1 MKYLMS
7 IFLALVMLS
16 SCGPSRHAIYV
27 EMRQPSK
34 SGIEFAGKN
43 IAVVHLDNGNT
54 LGSPLSEGI
63 ADGLAYALEQDY
75 GTGEG
80 SVGIYRMP
88 VTKGA
93 DYASKDTLVTLLM
106 DTGSDVLFLIDTL
119 AVGNMTM
126 GGAASVASAASPDSS
141 YISTGSLPFT
151 MKLFCYDA
159 MNKDDKVY
167 SYSGSTVAVPFAYS
181 DGLQSAEVIR
191 SKAVASLPEVGFE
204 AGMTISASFKSQWK
218 HEQYQVVYFDSA
230 QWINA
235 MEYADRYEWKHA
247 MDIWLGLLD
256 TNDML
261 KRSCAAYNLALAS
274 YMLGDYHLAAE
285 WLDRSDADNKL
296 PMSDTLRKRIDARK

>member
-1 MKYLMS
+1 MS

-88 VTKGA
+88 VTKGG

-126 GGAASVASAASPDSS
+126 GGATSVASAASPDSS

-167 SYSGSTVAVPFAYS
+167 SYSGSSVAVPFAYS

-230 QWINA
+230 QWFNA